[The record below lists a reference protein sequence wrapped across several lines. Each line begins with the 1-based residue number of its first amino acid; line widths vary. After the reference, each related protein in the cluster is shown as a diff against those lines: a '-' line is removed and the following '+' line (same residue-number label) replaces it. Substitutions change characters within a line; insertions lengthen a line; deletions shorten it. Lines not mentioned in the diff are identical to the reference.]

1 MDIKN
6 WRRSISSR
14 SVRLGKSY
22 YDRQQQPPATAS
34 ENNNNDNS
42 KKKMKS
48 SAAWRVLWR
57 KLLKEKK
64 NMFPSSFGGRVHVQS
79 AYDYET
85 YMQNFDEGQNSLIE
99 EADVMFRSFSMR
111 FADPSKLFPDQK
123 QQLILI

>member
-6 WRRSISSR
+6 WRRSISTR
-14 SVRLGKSY
+14 SIRLGKSY
-22 YDRQQQPPATAS
+22 YDRQQQPPAMAS
-34 ENNNNDNS
+34 ENNNS
-42 KKKMKS
+42 KKMKS
-48 SAAWRVLWR
+48 SAAWKVLWR

-123 QQLILI
+123 